1 MAPYGQSNYG
11 ALNGLRSQNPP
22 AHSPS
27 YQSTANGASSRLRPN
42 SGLVHPTITF
52 KPSPFYELKYQ
63 VGDARTL
70 EGASAA
76 ATHPSSAPLMRRTAN

>member
-1 MAPYGQSNYG
+1 MAPYGQSSYS

-22 AHSPS
+22 AHSSP

-42 SGLVHPTITF
+42 SGLVLPSISF
-52 KPSPFYELKYQ
+52 KHSPFYELKYQ
-63 VGDARTL
+63 VGDAKTL

-76 ATHPSSAPLMRRTAN
+76 VPPSLRAANAPRAN